1 MLAPITV
8 AEVMRSPVET
18 IRPDES
24 ARAAATRLFE
34 QGIGSLVVCENGH
47 PVGIVTDVDISQ
59 LVSKGGDPETTTVE
73 QVMGTPLVSIDCE
86 AQIEAAA
93 ERMRENDIKRL
104 PVLED
109 ETVVGIV
116 TTTDLANYLPHLVQ
130 MGRADEPPAER
141 ERVSVRVDT
150 AYERDEWE
158 FEYLGNESQ
167 IDVGDTV
174 RFTKTISEDD
184 VEAFAEASGDT
195 NRLHMD
201 EEFAEKT
208 RFGGRI
214 AHGTLV
220 VGIISSA
227 LARLPGM
234 IIYLSQDVSYL
245 GPVPLGTE
253 VTAQCEVVEN
263 ISDNRFRLSTTVV
276 RGDGEMVIDG
286 EAAVISDTM
295 PDNPS

>member
-1 MLAPITV
+1 MLAPIIV
-8 AEVMRSPVET
+8 EEVMRSPVET
-18 IRPDES
+18 IAPEETVRT
-24 ARAAATRLFE
+24 AATRLFE
-34 QGIGSLVVCENGH
+34 RGIGSLVVCDNGR

-59 LVSKGGDPETTTVE
+59 LVSEGGDPETITVDE
-73 QVMGTPLVSIDCE
+73 VMGTPLVSIDCE
-86 AQIEAAA
+86 AQIEDAA
-93 ERMRENDIKRL
+93 ERMREHNIKRL
-104 PVLED
+104 PVLEN
-109 ETVVGIV
+109 EHVVGIV

-130 MGRADEPPAER
+130 MGRADEIDEER

-158 FEYLGNESQ
+158 FEYLGDETQ

-174 RFTKTISEDD
+174 KFTKTLSEED

-201 EEFAEKT
+201 EEFAAQT

-234 IIYLSQDVSYL
+234 VIYLSQDVSYL
-245 GPVPLGTE
+245 GPVPLGEE
-253 VTAQCEVVEN
+253 VTAICEVVEN
-263 ISDNRFRLSTTVV
+263 IGNNRFRLSTEVV
-276 RGDGEMVIDG
+276 RSDDEAVIDG
-286 EAAVISDTM
+286 EAAVIADSI
-295 PDNPS
+295 PDGAE

>member
-8 AEVMRSPVET
+8 EEVMRSPVET
-18 IRPDES
+18 IGPDES

-34 QGIGSLVVCENGH
+34 QGIGSLVVCDNGR

-59 LVSKGGDPETTTVE
+59 LVSVGKDPETTTVDE
-73 QVMGTPLVSIDCE
+73 VMGTPLVSIDCA
-86 AQIEAAA
+86 AQIEDAA
-93 ERMRENDIKRL
+93 ERMREHNIKRL
-104 PVLED
+104 PVVER
-109 ETVVGIV
+109 EEVVGIV

-130 MGRADEPPAER
+130 MGRADEPDEDR
-141 ERVSVRVDT
+141 ERVSVRTDT

-158 FEYLGNESQ
+158 FEYLGDETQ

-174 RFTKTISEDD
+174 KFTKTLSEDD

-201 EEFAEKT
+201 EEFAETT

-227 LARLPGM
+227 LARLPGL

-245 GPVPLGTE
+245 GPVPLGSE
-253 VTAQCEVVEN
+253 VTAECEVVEN
-263 ISDNRFRLSTTVV
+263 IGKNRFRLSTQVV
-276 RGDGEMVIDG
+276 RSDGETVIDG
-286 EAAVISDTM
+286 EAAVISDSI
-295 PDNPS
+295 PDDAP